1 MITIRPEEKHHP
13 AKYTRRSHFSH
24 YYEKWPQNISP
35 IIFKNIQGILLAD
48 VVFMHGHVIRWGNDV
63 AMGVSFLVC
72 FITGMFKFTFF
83 MRLSGLTTRVLP
95 IAQMSNLHD
104 WSGLALGIFVA
115 VHLVL
120 NRIWIMMMTR
130 KILSGEKMKP

>member
-1 MITIRPEEKHHP
+1 MVVM
-13 AKYTRRSHFSH
+13 
-24 YYEKWPQNISP
+24 
-35 IIFKNIQGILLAD
+35 NIQ
-48 VVFMHGHVIRWGNDV
+48 VIRWGNDV

-83 MRLSGLTTRVLP
+83 MRLFGLTTLVLP

-104 WSGLALGIFVA
+104 WSGLALGLFVA

-120 NRIWIMMMTR
+120 NRAWIMTMTR
-130 KILSGEKMKP
+130 KILSGEKMTP